1 MLLKMKYLIA
11 SFPWVFIGMK
21 QWHWFRFTA
30 LSKASL
36 SHGFRMVDVLLR
48 K

>member
-11 SFPWVFIGMK
+11 SFPWAFIGMK
-21 QWHWFRFTA
+21 QWRLFRFTA
-30 LSKASL
+30 LSSASL
-36 SHGFRMVDVLLR
+36 AHGFRMVGILLR